1 MLTPGQREQPE
12 SAPYPLPP
20 SAPPV
25 KSGSGNGAGGSIAA
39 ENVVPPLAT
48 AAGAVLSP
56 EDFRSLFDL
65 APAGI
70 RIVDLQARL
79 VFANPRLAQILG
91 RSPEEL
97 RQRPALE
104 SVAPEDLALA
114 QQAWGRRLAGLS
126 ETFPC
131 RFLRADGARVAAL
144 VSASPIVGEHG
155 TLAGVLEIVTPLA
168 ELTAGKDSES
178 AQEEQCGD
186 ILGQLRDGVWLTN
199 AQDVVVYANTALAEL
214 LALPVAS
221 IVGQRGDQDFPADPS
236 RRFTAVYAEA
246 RATLQP
252 ARYEG
257 LPLAGGGGRSLL
269 ASGWL
274 VPQLL
279 AGRYDGMIGT
289 VSDVTTRLREQTVT
303 AGRLEHYERVL
314 SHLAAPVV
322 VWNAARRVSQINRAF
337 ERVTGYRPPEL
348 LGRELGLLF
357 PAGQRSESLAKLAR
371 FAADEPVQM
380 AETVIVR
387 RDGQERVFLWYS
399 TVIAGRDN
407 AVPLATVAFV
417 QDVTERRLLEQ
428 GTQRDE
434 SGYRR
439 LADTMR
445 VGLWV
450 IRADATTLAV
460 NPFVTELLGNDWEQL
475 AKRAFH
481 ERVAP
486 EHLPVVQQAWG
497 RWLAGVS
504 ETMEVR
510 FLRREGGFCDC
521 LLSSAPLTD
530 ESGQVASVV
539 LTLTDIGERKRREDA
554 LRDSESALRT
564 VAENLPGGFVL
575 LELDGRI
582 RAFNQPASRLVAA
595 IFGREL
601 ENGQSMYL
609 LAAGKELDDFNR
621 QFQQARSGH
630 AVEFDLALP
639 SAPAEAQTLHLRYAP
654 VGSVGGH
661 AAGVLLTIRD
671 ISGQKLREQRQQ
683 EEREIRR
690 RQSAVA
696 WQQADSVAS
705 VVGIFLAAAREMAG
719 ADFGGLYLADPG
731 TGDLVL
737 VSSDRVDPGLQAV
750 ATPLRSPMP
759 GWKHAQNGAPVFASV
774 WDMVGTSVA
783 ADAAHTTELLGLIP
797 IRRDGPRD
805 AWFLVG
811 FERRSQPAPFA
822 VALLETLAAEAG
834 VALVRLNAEAEL
846 RQSQAAGLSPMDMR
860 QQLFGVLGHEC
871 RTPAAVAVG
880 AAELLQ
886 GHLDELPPARRQE
899 LLSLVAQSS
908 RRIITILDGLTTLGQ
923 EAGTLTAP
931 TPQKVDLR
939 VWAQR
944 VIAAAKAA
952 DDARH
957 PINFTASA
965 GSWELAVDGAL
976 FGEIL
981 RVLLDNALRFSP
993 VNAPVAV
1000 KLEWREAWVFVEVDD
1015 QGIGVPEADRS
1026 RIFEPF
1032 ERGSNAGGAAGA
1044 GLGLAVASRLAKA
1057 QGGSLQ
1063 CVPKTGAGA
1072 RFVCALRCG

>member
-1 MLTPGQREQPE
+1 M
-12 SAPYPLPP
+12 
-20 SAPPV
+20 
-25 KSGSGNGAGGSIAA
+25 KSGPGNGAGGGVAVG
-39 ENVVPPLAT
+39 NVATPLAT
-48 AAGAVLSP
+48 TAGAALTP

-91 RSPEEL
+91 RGHEEL

-104 SVAPEDLALA
+104 SVAPEDLAVA

-131 RFLRADGARVAAL
+131 RFLRADGVRVAAL

-155 TLAGVLEIVTPLA
+155 MLAGVLEIITPLA
-168 ELTAGKDSES
+168 ELTAGKDLE
-178 AQEEQCGD
+178 AKPEGQRGD
-186 ILGQLRDGVWLTN
+186 ILDRLCDGVWLTN
-199 AQDVVVYANTALAEL
+199 AHDAVVYANPALTEL
-214 LALPVAS
+214 MALPMAS

-236 RRFTAVYAEA
+236 RRFAAVYAEA
-246 RATLQP
+246 RATLKP
-252 ARYEG
+252 MRYEV

-274 VPQLL
+274 VPQLR
-279 AGRYDGMIGT
+279 AGHFDGMIGT
-289 VSDVTTRLREQTVT
+289 VSDVTTRMRELTVT

-337 ERVTGYRPPEL
+337 ERVTGYRPQEL

-357 PAGQRSESLAKLAR
+357 PAALRSESLAKLAR
-371 FAADEPVQM
+371 SAADEPVQM
-380 AETVIVR
+380 AETVVVR
-387 RDGQERVFLWYS
+387 RDGQERVFLWNS
-399 TVIAGRDN
+399 TVIAGRDG

-417 QDVTERRLLEQ
+417 QDVTERRLQEQ

-450 IRADATTLAV
+450 IRADATTQAV
-460 NPFVTELLGNDWEQL
+460 NPFVTELLGNDWDQL
-475 AKRAFH
+475 SKRAFH

-539 LTLTDIGERKRREDA
+539 LTLTDISERKRREDA
-554 LRDSESALRT
+554 LRDSESAMRT
-564 VAENLPGGFVL
+564 VAENLPCGFVL

-582 RAFNQPASRLVAA
+582 RAFNQLASHLVGA

-630 AVEFDLALP
+630 AVEFDLTLP
-639 SAPAEAQTLHLRYAP
+639 SMPAEARTFHLCYAP

-671 ISGQKLREQRQQ
+671 ISAQKQLEQSQQ
-683 EEREIRR
+683 EQREIRR

-696 WQQADSVAS
+696 WQRADSVAA
-705 VVGIFLAAAREMAG
+705 VVSIFMSAASELAG

-737 VSSDRVDPGLQAV
+737 VSSERMDPGLQAV
-750 ATPLRSPMP
+750 ASPLRSPMP

-774 WDMVGTSVA
+774 WDMVGTSVS

-797 IRRDGPRD
+797 IHREGERE

-811 FERRSQPAPFA
+811 FERRSQLASA
-822 VALLETLAAEAG
+822 TVALLETLAAEAG
-834 VALVRLNAEAEL
+834 VALVRLNAETEL
-846 RQSQAAGLSPMDMR
+846 RQSHAVGESPMDLR
-860 QQLFGVLGHEC
+860 QRLFGVLGHEC

-886 GHLDELPPARRQE
+886 SHLEELPPARRQE
-899 LLSLVAQSS
+899 LLGLVAQSS

-923 EAGTLTAP
+923 ETGTLTAP
-931 TPQKVDLR
+931 TPPKVNLR
-939 VWAQR
+939 GWAQQ
-944 VIAAAKAA
+944 VIAATQTA
-952 DDARH
+952 DGARH

-965 GSWELAVDGAL
+965 GPWELAVDGAL

-981 RVLLDNALRFSP
+981 RVLLDNALRYSP
-993 VNAPVAV
+993 VNSPVVV
-1000 KLEWREAWVFVEVDD
+1000 KLELREAWVFVEVDD
-1015 QGIGVPEADRS
+1015 QGIGVPEEERG

-1032 ERGSNAGGAAGA
+1032 ERGSNAGEAAGA